1 MIIAMYII
9 VPTVL
14 IIVYQMVLFWF
25 KELRKS
31 RIDFKDLH
39 RRTAERLHL
48 ETGLSKHDL
57 ETILN
62 YELEEY
68 LKQQ

>member
-31 RIDFKDLH
+31 RVDFKDLH

-48 ETGLSKHDL
+48 ETGIPQERLK
-57 ETILN
+57 TILN
-62 YELEEY
+62 YELKEY